1 MWFVVHVKEAEKK
14 KKTNELRCIPCT
26 RLSKDTQYFKSCF
39 VQKIALFSHIF
50 CQTMKAQS

>member
-1 MWFVVHVKEAEKK
+1 MWFVVHVKEAEK

-39 VQKIALFSHIF
+39 VQRIALFSHIF